1 MLRKQMNRKIRI
13 ACTLITVLA
22 ASFFSLYAGTA
33 EELMAE
39 AQSSSTQVK
48 RYEINRE
55 NSLLSVSKIDAQDG
69 MAWTV
74 DLGTMKYQPT
84 EESVLSYNPG
94 FTLKFPET
102 DSGITY
108 SLGLDTSLLVK
119 NSSTSGSISPNAG
132 LVWEFDLG
140 YVYDVDDITMARQ
153 LLSIETS
160 YQTSLLEFQMN
171 FIDALKALINQ
182 EINIESAQRS
192 LDDSQKQLDKAV
204 ALKTVTEGTSKYSNL
219 QNAID
224 SQTIALENLQD
235 KLDIAKANFKTK
247 YGIEYVRPEISE
259 TQIVDFESLEDGN
272 SSVKLAWYKYQL
284 ALEAYRNKTETAKT
298 LDALASLSGN
308 VGIGTGSSDSLAAS
322 AGVKYS
328 TSNGWTA
335 SGSVDLGWNIS
346 SSTFSPSVTLSGKY
360 VPSNTDETDQ
370 IEIKELEY
378 DKLTA
383 QLDWENELSGY
394 LDDAVDMRSSI
405 RVLEGDIKKAQ
416 ADVDYAEK
424 LVQTEQAKLDLGL
437 ASQTDVDDA
446 VFSQKKAETALECY
460 YLDAIS
466 LNKKIALLQ
475 L

>member
-1 MLRKQMNRKIRI
+1 MNRKIRI

-235 KLDIAKANFKTK
+235 KLDIAKANFKT
-247 YGIEYVRPEISE
+247 
-259 TQIVDFESLEDGN
+259 
-272 SSVKLAWYKYQL
+272 
-284 ALEAYRNKTETAKT
+284 
-298 LDALASLSGN
+298 
-308 VGIGTGSSDSLAAS
+308 
-322 AGVKYS
+322 
-328 TSNGWTA
+328 
-335 SGSVDLGWNIS
+335 
-346 SSTFSPSVTLSGKY
+346 
-360 VPSNTDETDQ
+360 
-370 IEIKELEY
+370 
-378 DKLTA
+378 
-383 QLDWENELSGY
+383 
-394 LDDAVDMRSSI
+394 
-405 RVLEGDIKKAQ
+405 
-416 ADVDYAEK
+416 
-424 LVQTEQAKLDLGL
+424 
-437 ASQTDVDDA
+437 
-446 VFSQKKAETALECY
+446 
-460 YLDAIS
+460 
-466 LNKKIALLQ
+466 
-475 L
+475 